1 MATLT
6 AMTRLLAIDC
16 STERLVLGLGDGAR
30 TWTRDE
36 EGGARASSR
45 LLPLLHEL
53 LAQAGLTLH
62 ALDAI
67 AFAAGPGAFTGLRT
81 ACAAA
86 QGLALGAD
94 NKPVLALDS
103 LAVVAEDA
111 RAQGAPVH
119 ALGWVAMDARMDEAY
134 AAAYRWQD
142 GRWRGEQAAA
152 LWSPE
157 ALAARW
163 AAEPP
168 AWVAG
173 SALGAFGDARL
184 ATVGGA
190 TLRLPHMQDRAA
202 ALLALARQA
211 WDGGEALDAAQAQPR
226 YVRDKVALTSA
237 ERAARTAA

>member
-6 AMTRLLAIDC
+6 SMTRLLAIDC

-30 TWTRDE
+30 AWTRDE

-53 LAQAGLTLH
+53 LAQAGLELA

-86 QGLALGAD
+86 QGLALGAH
-94 NKPVLALDS
+94 KPVLALDS
-103 LAVVAEDA
+103 LALVAEDA

-134 AAAYRWQD
+134 AAAYRWHD
-142 GRWRGEQAAA
+142 GRWRSEQAAA

-190 TLRLPHMQDRAA
+190 TLRLPHTQDRAA

-211 WDGGEALDAAQAQPR
+211 WDGGEAVDAAQAQPR